1 MFTMTPEIQAVL
13 FPFASLFSIPVWR
26 NASILTIGAI
36 LCIGKRTV
44 TSALKVMGLK
54 DEKHFTNY
62 HRVLNRAKWNAL
74 NGAKIL
80 LGRIIYLIPLG
91 LPLIVA
97 IDENIE
103 RRKGKKIKAKGCYRD
118 AVRSSEKKV
127 VLCFGLKWIS
137 MMAIIPLPWSK
148 RP

>member
-1 MFTMTPEIQAVL
+1 MFSLPSEIQAVL
-13 FPFASLFSIPVWR
+13 FPFASLFSRPVWR
-26 NASILTIGAI
+26 NASILSIGAI

-62 HRVLNRAKWNAL
+62 HRVLNRAKWDTL
-74 NGAKIL
+74 NGGKIL
-80 LGRIIYLIPLG
+80 LTLIIRLITFG
-91 LPLIVA
+91 SPLIIA

-118 AVRSSEKKV
+118 AVRSSAFYV
-127 VLCFGLKWIS
+127 FIDCNNQWQV
-137 MMAIIPLPWSK
+137 
-148 RP
+148 